1 MPLHLPGG
9 GLPQADEIAGFAAEG
24 KVDED
29 VVEDGAEG
37 AEEVKGGVDDVPGE
51 LEVSVLNATKDP
63 HAPGSSNSDHDT
75 TGPLLKLSMAPTGCR
90 LPTLYC
96 I

>member
-63 HAPGSSNSDHDT
+63 QVDLLCRGRYCCCL
-75 TGPLLKLSMAPTGCR
+75 GQLKLSMAPTGCR
-90 LPTLYC
+90 LPTPYC

>member
-1 MPLHLPGG
+1 MLLHLPGG

-37 AEEVKGGVDDVPGE
+37 AEEVKEGVDDVPGE
-51 LEVSVLNATKDP
+51 LEVSVLYATKDP
-63 HAPGSSNSDHDT
+63 QV
-75 TGPLLKLSMAPTGCR
+75 
-90 LPTLYC
+90 
-96 I
+96 

>member
-1 MPLHLPGG
+1 MLLHLPGG

-37 AEEVKGGVDDVPGE
+37 AEEVKEGVDDVPGE
-51 LEVSVLNATKDP
+51 LEVSVLYATKDP
-63 HAPGSSNSDHDT
+63 QVDLLCPGGVSCCL
-75 TGPLLKLSMAPTGCR
+75 G
-90 LPTLYC
+90 
-96 I
+96 